1 MRITWIGP
9 VPPQRGGIAQHGAR
23 VVEALVDA
31 GHEVHVEGWA
41 APYPRWLYPGDQH
54 DESAPGPA
62 TGRTDHLAGACSVRR
77 SLRWWNPAGWWAAGR
92 RARSSDL
99 IVFPWWSTVQAP
111 AMRLALG
118 AAGSRPH
125 VAVMVHNVV
134 PHERHVA
141 DLALTRMVLRRC
153 DQAVVHT
160 SPLATELAAVAPGV
174 EVTITPHPPNVILT
188 PQPLPPGPP
197 WRLLVFGHVRD
208 YKGLDLALD
217 TVAELRGRDV
227 PVEMTVAGQFWGP
240 LEPWQERLEVA
251 GLGGIVSLKPGYIA
265 DADLD
270 ELFAGHHLVL
280 SAYRSATTS
289 GVVPLAASAG
299 RASVVTPVGGLA
311 EQVIDGVS
319 GIVSV
324 GTNPHEIADAIGRAI
339 SMVQS
344 LTGGATAI
352 PTGWNG
358 VAMALA
364 KNPLHR

>member
-1 MRITWIGP
+1 
-9 VPPQRGGIAQHGAR
+9 
-23 VVEALVDA
+23 
-31 GHEVHVEGWA
+31 
-41 APYPRWLYPGDQH
+41 
-54 DESAPGPA
+54 
-62 TGRTDHLAGACSVRR
+62 
-77 SLRWWNPAGWWAAGR
+77 
-92 RARSSDL
+92 
-99 IVFPWWSTVQAP
+99 
-111 AMRLALG
+111 
-118 AAGSRPH
+118 
-125 VAVMVHNVV
+125 MVHNVV

-141 DLALTRMVLRRC
+141 DIALTRTVLRRC

-160 SPLATELAAVAPGV
+160 SPLATELAAIAPGV
-174 EVTITPHPPNVILT
+174 EVAVTPHPPNVILT

-197 WRLLVFGHVRD
+197 WRILVFGHVRD

-344 LTGGATAI
+344 LTSGATAI

>member
-1 MRITWIGP
+1 
-9 VPPQRGGIAQHGAR
+9 
-23 VVEALVDA
+23 
-31 GHEVHVEGWA
+31 
-41 APYPRWLYPGDQH
+41 
-54 DESAPGPA
+54 
-62 TGRTDHLAGACSVRR
+62 
-77 SLRWWNPAGWWAAGR
+77 
-92 RARSSDL
+92 
-99 IVFPWWSTVQAP
+99 
-111 AMRLALG
+111 
-118 AAGSRPH
+118 
-125 VAVMVHNVV
+125 MVHNVV

-217 TVAELRGRDV
+217 TVAALRERDI

-240 LEPWQERLEVA
+240 LEPWQERLKVT
-251 GLGGIVSLKPGYIA
+251 GLGEVVSLKPGYIA

-311 EQVIDGVS
+311 EQVVDEVS
-319 GIVSV
+319 GVTSA
-324 GTNPHEIADAIGRAI
+324 GTTAHDLADAIERAL
-339 SMVQS
+339 SMVHS
-344 LTGGATAI
+344 LTSGAAAI
-352 PTGWNG
+352 PTGWDG
-358 VAMALA
+358 VAMALT
-364 KNPLHR
+364 